1 MYLFSTKLHVLLF
14 LMILECK
21 SCNKKFLVPDNAITS
36 SGRLVQ
42 CSSCGNKWTQ
52 YPVKKEIRSSK
63 KLKSEEVSKP
73 KEKTNFILPK
83 QNSRKSSKK
92 KSFAKKSG
100 PVIYSREYLEKK
112 HGIQIKTVSSSNKAS
127 KEVIKSNM
135 GFYSYFFI
143 TLILIVAFLGVLNLT
158 KDIVIYNFPFLE
170 TYISYLFENLEN
182 FIIIFLDMLNIY

>member
-21 SCNKKFLVPDNAITS
+21 SCNKKFLVPDNAITL

-52 YPVKKEIRSSK
+52 YPIKKEIESTK
-63 KLKSEEVSKP
+63 KLKSGEISKP
-73 KEKTNFILPK
+73 KQKTNLIT
-83 QNSRKSSKK
+83 QNQKNKKSSKK
-92 KSFAKKSG
+92 KSVVKKSQ
-100 PVIYSREYLEKK
+100 PAIYSKEYLEKK
-112 HGIQIKTVSSSNKAS
+112 HGIRIKTVPLNYKAS
-127 KEVIKSNM
+127 EETIKSNM

-143 TLILIVAFLGVLNLT
+143 ILILIVAFLGVLNLT
-158 KDIVIYNFPFLE
+158 KDIVVYNFPFLE

-182 FIIIFLDMLNIY
+182 FKIIFMDMLNIY